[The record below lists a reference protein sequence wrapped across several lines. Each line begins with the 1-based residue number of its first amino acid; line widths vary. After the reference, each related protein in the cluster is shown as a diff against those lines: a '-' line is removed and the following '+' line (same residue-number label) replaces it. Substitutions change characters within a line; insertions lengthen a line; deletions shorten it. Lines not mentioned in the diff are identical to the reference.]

1 MGAVKL
7 FLRNK
12 LVAFLTVL
20 LIIGNLFSYNL
31 VLAESDSEKE
41 LEEVRQQMD
50 VKEEE
55 VTEKRQKV
63 ISISEQLKTVQLEL
77 EKINT
82 EYEDI
87 LIKLDVVQQRI
98 DRNESE
104 LKGIEDDLASKTI
117 LLNKRMRDIYKNG
130 QVSYIEVLF
139 GAQNFGDFVSR
150 LELLKTVI
158 RRDITL
164 ITEVK
169 LKRNTVLL
177 KKEEL
182 QKSRVS
188 LEELRK
194 EAEAKKD
201 IIEERKQEHEE
212 ILHNAIYERDTAE
225 RAYRELQETSRRIEN
240 MIRGGNYGSG
250 QGTGVFVWPISGSI
264 TSDYGWRTHP
274 IFGTSRFHSGLD
286 IGADYGDSVV
296 AADSGTVIY
305 SDWQG
310 GYGKTVMIDHGGGL
324 VTLYAHNSELAVYV
338 GQNVSKGQLIAYA
351 GSTGYSTGPHV
362 HFEVRVNGSTT
373 NPLDYLN

>member
-104 LKGIEDDLASKTI
+104 LKDIEDDLASKTI

-182 QKSRVS
+182 QKSYVS

-194 EAEAKKD
+194 EAEAKKA

-250 QGTGVFVWPISGSI
+250 QGTGVFMWPISGSI